1 MLGVG
6 PNLEAADT
14 IIIMIN
20 NLVVINPSH
29 HHDAGSSGSVSLPGN
44 TCIFPKY
51 KEIKANL

>member
-6 PNLEAADT
+6 PNLEVADT